1 MWICWGLNKYLWIIY
16 NIYMEIYMD
25 NIYMEISFNNLI
37 FVKLVGFDIQTF
49 YYLFIRII
57 YT

>member
-1 MWICWGLNKYLWIIY
+1 
-16 NIYMEIYMD
+16 MEIYMD

>member
-1 MWICWGLNKYLWIIY
+1 
-16 NIYMEIYMD
+16 MD

-37 FVKLVGFDIQTF
+37 FVKLVGFDIQIF